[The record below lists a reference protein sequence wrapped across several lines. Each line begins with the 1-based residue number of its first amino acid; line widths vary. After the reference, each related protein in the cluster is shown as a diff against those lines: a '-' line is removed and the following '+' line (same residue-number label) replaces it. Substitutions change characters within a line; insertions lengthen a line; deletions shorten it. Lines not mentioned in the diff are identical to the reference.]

1 MVRFLLLVSCCFFC
15 FRCKVNCK
23 HLVITTD
30 ILSVSS
36 SCISGVCLNT
46 TSHVFSWEL
55 FRRKANVTGKVAWTK
70 VNDLEKMT
78 LSNTTSKNLVF
89 RANVLEQAMSY
100 VVRMRQG
107 SDGYK
112 GLTEYSFTT
121 STPPHGGNCSVMPPK
136 GKAYQDTFTFRCSN
150 WKTTNLPLLYVFAY
164 QDPYTLLRTTLFR
177 TEEHEF
183 SIKLPPGDPAENFL
197 LTVYF
202 SVIDSLGAEID
213 NHKLITVFSTFLLV
227 IVLILPNMI
236 YSNSD
241 GLSCSKKVFL

>member
-1 MVRFLLLVSCCFFC
+1 MCC
-15 FRCKVNCK
+15 RCKVNCK

-46 TSHVFSWEL
+46 TSHAFSWEL
-55 FRRKANVTGKVAWTK
+55 FYRKANMTGNWTK

-78 LSNTTSKNLVF
+78 LSNTRSENLVF
-89 RANVLEQAMSY
+89 KANVLEQAMSY

-107 SDGYK
+107 SDEYK

-121 STPPHGGNCSVMPPK
+121 STPPHGGNCAVMPPE
-136 GKAYQDTFTFRCSN
+136 GKAYQTTFTCRCSN

-164 QDPYTLLRTTLFR
+164 QDPTTMLRTTLFR
-177 TEEHEF
+177 GEEDEF
-183 SIKLPPGDPAENFL
+183 SIKLPPGDPSENFL
-197 LTVYF
+197 LTVYL

-213 NHKLITVFSTFLLV
+213 NHKLIMVFPPSYWL
-227 IVLILPNMI
+227 
-236 YSNSD
+236 
-241 GLSCSKKVFL
+241 